1 MREAINNEIRFQQ
14 FQGFKHLS
22 ELWNFVGIEPQGQ
35 LKGGQ
40 GVTEEPKRNFTQFAT
55 MQSSFLKLCPATI
68 RKNYFYSPLPPYKN
82 HWFIWSC
89 TFPSI
94 ENAFPRTFPWE
105 FGGQTGQE
113 STAALLEAD
122 HCKLGLSHLIPHPP
136 LLHRLPLSVLPS
148 WRLLIGRGQ
157 KSNVFYWSAD
167 AFERRHHIRRLN
179 SRLWFSLSNTCIDPV
194 KTIFETSGLKLSY
207 SKQKSG

>member
-1 MREAINNEIRFQQ
+1 MCANSTSTCHNPPSHFKLHMIMREAINNEIRFQQ

-94 ENAFPRTFPWE
+94 ENAFPRTFPFIETVFPLRISWPDRPRINCCT
-105 FGGQTGQE
+105 FGGRPLQTGTKPPD
-113 STAALLEAD
+113 ST
-122 HCKLGLSHLIPHPP
+122 PP
-136 LLHRLPLSVLPS
+136 PTAPASTVC
-148 WRLLIGRGQ
+148 
-157 KSNVFYWSAD
+157 SA
-167 AFERRHHIRRLN
+167 
-179 SRLWFSLSNTCIDPV
+179 
-194 KTIFETSGLKLSY
+194 
-207 SKQKSG
+207 